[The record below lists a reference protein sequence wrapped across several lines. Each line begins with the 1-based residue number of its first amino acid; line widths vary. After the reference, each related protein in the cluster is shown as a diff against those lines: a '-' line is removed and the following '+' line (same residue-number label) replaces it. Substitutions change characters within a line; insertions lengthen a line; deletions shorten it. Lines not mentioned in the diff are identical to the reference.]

1 MPLDDW
7 ANGRYVDGL
16 LAGVVSW
23 SWCAFFAK
31 LVLFQGTCMEF
42 RDKIMLQCSPEAK
55 FDAYCS
61 RLNPG
66 AREEHISSQ
75 LS

>member
-7 ANGRYVDGL
+7 ANVRSVDGL
-16 LAGVVSW
+16 VVSW
-23 SWCAFFAK
+23 SWCAFFGK

>member
-42 RDKIMLQCSPEAK
+42 RDKIMLQCSPEVK
-55 FDAYCS
+55 FDADCS

-66 AREEHISSQ
+66 SREKHISSQ